1 MGKKRSCGNRF
12 AVASVALQTRQNL
25 HGDLRS
31 CRHAAKVTQSR
42 SPGLDDASASPASAC
57 RHLQLL
63 PDAAR
68 RWNGHKAA
76 AAHSLQRGQGATCG
90 GSAGQIAP
98 ADSAEAG
105 AYVVAVSGSA
115 GLAKRVTARP
125 GEQAYSGVSSS
136 GEFPL
141 ARPEEQGTDHREET
155 YHGRFRV
162 PPDDVVLSVYT
173 NV

>member
-1 MGKKRSCGNRF
+1 M
-12 AVASVALQTRQNL
+12 L
-25 HGDLRS
+25 
-31 CRHAAKVTQSR
+31 HAAGTGTKPPPLT
-42 SPGLDDASASPASAC
+42 AS
-57 RHLQLL
+57 
-63 PDAAR
+63 
-68 RWNGHKAA
+68 G
-76 AAHSLQRGQGATCG
+76 GQGATCG

-115 GLAKRVTARP
+115 GLAKQVTARP
-125 GEQAYSGVSSS
+125 GEQACSGVSSS

-162 PPDDVVLSVYT
+162 PPDDVV
-173 NV
+173 